1 MPDSKAHKPSTNA
14 TAAPTAPNDTPG
26 TDTPDRPKDTDISKN
41 TAANEEMLVDGKD
54 TR

>member
-26 TDTPDRPKDTDISKN
+26 TDTPAIPKETYISKN
-41 TAANEEMLVDGKD
+41 TAANEEMVVEGKD
-54 TR
+54 KR